1 MPNALAN
8 QLKQVPLFAELRRDD
23 LKAVAELAQRAQY
36 AAGSKICYQGRPGL
50 TAYFVESGELRIL
63 HVDPQGIEQEVGRL
77 KPGDYFGETSLLLGE
92 PSDATVEVV
101 EDATLLYLNKDDF
114 DPLLDERPS
123 ILRSLN
129 MRPEV
134 ARKRQA
140 RHFKWQEPDE
150 VIILSLHRHNAI
162 LVHTLASPVFALVM
176 IVLACGYW
184 FLRTGTT
191 LALTVGAILGAIP
204 LLLIAYLAADHWDD
218 IYIVTTRRVVRRER
232 VPLVRETRIEAPLR
246 TIQNIQESQE
256 GPLAQLFDFGD
267 LIIETAGERGHVAF
281 REVPDPA
288 RVRYVI
294 FEQIRR
300 VQAGAKAEERAAIRE
315 AMQQHFSLQPEEKQA
330 QEQEPPSSK
339 RRFKLTPPKWLLVPF
354 RVLGYFVP
362 SLRQEHGDTVTWRKH
377 WITLLG
383 PIAPPTLL
391 GIAVTG
397 LAIYLVG
404 QEQIS
409 EALVLIIYGTIAV
422 TLFSWWLWKF
432 DDWQNDIYQV
442 TATRIIDVERRPFY
456 LREERR
462 EASLSMIQ
470 NISLEI
476 HGILGKLL
484 NYGSVTIETA
494 GAGAFTFDY
503 VKDPRGVQAEIF
515 RRVEAFQRQQQQ
527 EAAEG
532 RRNEL
537 LDWFAVYDQIRHPKT
552 PRVPQ
557 PPTPRPSSH
566 QQET

>member
-1 MPNALAN
+1 
-8 QLKQVPLFAELRRDD
+8 V
-23 LKAVAELAQRAQY
+23 
-36 AAGSKICYQGRPGL
+36 
-50 TAYFVESGELRIL
+50 RIL
-63 HVDPQGIEQEVGRL
+63 HVDPRGVQQEVGRL

-101 EDATLLYLNKDDF
+101 EDATLLYLNKEDF
-114 DPLLDERPS
+114 DQLLEERPS

-140 RHFKWQEPDE
+140 KRFKWQGSDE

-162 LVHTLASPVFALVM
+162 LIHTLASPVFALLM

-184 FLRTGTT
+184 FLQTGTT
-191 LALTVGAILGAIP
+191 LALTVGAILGTVP
-204 LLLIAYLAADHWDD
+204 LLLIIYLAIDHWDD
-218 IYIVTTRRVVRRER
+218 SYIVTTKRVVRRER
-232 VPLVRETRIEAPLR
+232 VPLVRETRVEAPLR

-300 VQAGAKAEERAAIRE
+300 AQAGAKAEERAAIRE
-315 AMQQHFSLQPEEKQA
+315 AMQQHFSLQPEEKQTQAQA
-330 QEQEPPSSK
+330 QEQEPPPRR
-339 RRFKLTPPKWLLVPF
+339 RRFKPTIPRWLLAPF

-362 SLRQEHGDTVTWRKH
+362 SLRQEHGDTITWRKH
-377 WITLLG
+377 WVTLLG

-391 GIAVTG
+391 GVAVTG
-397 LAIYLVG
+397 LAIYLLG
-404 QEQIS
+404 REQIS
-409 EALVLIIYGTIAV
+409 EALVLIAYGTIGV
-422 TLFSWWLWKF
+422 VLFSWWLWKF

-456 LREERR
+456 LQEERR

-470 NISLEI
+470 NINLEI
-476 HGILGKLL
+476 HGVLGKLM

-494 GAGAFTFDY
+494 GAGAFTFDH

-515 RRVEAFQRQQQQ
+515 RRMEAFQRQQQQ
-527 EAAEG
+527 EAAES

-537 LDWFAVYDQIRHPKT
+537 LDWFAVYDQIHHSKT
-552 PRVPQ
+552 PT
-557 PPTPRPSSH
+557 TPRSPSR